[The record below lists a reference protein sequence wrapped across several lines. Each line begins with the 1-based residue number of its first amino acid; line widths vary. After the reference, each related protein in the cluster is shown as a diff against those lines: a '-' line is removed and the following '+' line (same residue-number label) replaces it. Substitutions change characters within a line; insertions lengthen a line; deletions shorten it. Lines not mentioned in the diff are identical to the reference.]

1 MRLQYRIIDA
11 VSLGGLRRP
20 NNPIFKSQNK
30 DKHMLNNNP
39 HFTTQTMW
47 EIYQQ
52 LQPYFDKEYITF
64 EVVNPD
70 LMQGAFNGEM
80 QTFESINYRYRSH
93 KAWLDFAEMINYR
106 YLTPQNSNYP
116 FIKIRYQRLNQKNS
130 WHLNRKSLEEKYGCD
145 SLFARIDK
153 LEEPSFLVE
162 YADCLRN
169 CGIAKNMRIL
179 GLGVNEGKEFNLFR
193 NICDGE
199 TYNSLQF
206 LGIDLVKSSIDKA
219 RSLFPQNHEWMVD
232 DIGNWQKWNIG
243 KFDVLIAI
251 GIFHSPS
258 LNGKNI
264 ITPLLKK
271 FLHHNSRIVL
281 GFPNVR
287 YIDGEIKFGAKSKN
301 YEKPEWSLLLKD
313 IGYYRRLLFRQGFNV
328 TVTGKYYLFV
338 TGIRQ

>member
-1 MRLQYRIIDA
+1 M
-11 VSLGGLRRP
+11 S
-20 NNPIFKSQNK
+20 
-30 DKHMLNNNP
+30 HHNP

-47 EIYQQ
+47 EIYKQ
-52 LQPYFDKEYITF
+52 LSPYLEDDYISFD
-64 EVVNPD
+64 VVDPD
-70 LMQGAFNGEM
+70 LAQGAFNGEM
-80 QTFESINYRYRSH
+80 QTFNDISYRYRSH
-93 KAWLDFAEMINYR
+93 RAWLDFAEIINYR
-106 YLTPQNSNYP
+106 YLTPQSSDYP
-116 FIKIRYQRLNQKNS
+116 FIKIRYQRLNQKKS
-130 WHLNRKSLEEKYGCD
+130 WHLSPKSLEEKYGSD

-153 LEEPSFLVE
+153 LEEPAFLLE
-162 YADCLRN
+162 YTDCLRK
-169 CGIAKNMRIL
+169 CRIEKNMRIL
-179 GLGVNEGKEFNLFR
+179 GLGVNEGKEFKLFT
-193 NICDGE
+193 NICDRE
-199 TYNSLQF
+199 TYDSLQF
-206 LGIDLVKSSIDKA
+206 LGIDIVQSSIDRA
-219 RSLFPQNHEWMVD
+219 RSLFPQNHKWMVA
-232 DIGNWQKWNIG
+232 DIGNWQEWDIG

-271 FLHHNSRIVL
+271 FLHSNSKIIL

-338 TGIRQ
+338 TGIKQ